1 MRIGLTFDLQ
11 TDPTDE
17 RQAEFDPPSTIH
29 AICRALE
36 SLGHHV
42 VLMGNAADLLDSPT
56 TSSLSG
62 GGGGDL
68 VFNLAEGAH
77 GRCREAWVPTLL
89 DLARIP
95 YAGSDA
101 LTLSIGL
108 DKVLCKRLA
117 RAEGIR
123 TPDWISLEH
132 PDALPATIPLTFPVI
147 VKPRYEGSGRGIDAG
162 AVVHDR
168 AALAARAAWLF
179 ARCPQ
184 SLLIEEFIAGGEL
197 TVCLIGNVV
206 PSERSESRDDP
217 PMAYPAIQRPLDPA
231 TGLAYHVVHPAPAR
245 SVSPLMLE
253 PALEAEAR
261 RVALRMFT
269 ILGCRDIA
277 RVDLRV
283 DDVGRVFFLEINPL
297 PSFDPEGSLGLLAE
311 YLGITYAQLLGRVLD
326 VTLLRSTTHQIP
338 STTQ

>member
-62 GGGGDL
+62 GGGVDL
-68 VFNLAEGAH
+68 VFNLAEGVS

-101 LTLSIGL
+101 LALSAGL

-132 PDALPATIPLTFPVI
+132 PDALPAMIPLTFPVM

-179 ARCPQ
+179 ARCPD

-197 TVCLIGNVV
+197 TVCLIGN
-206 PSERSESRDDP
+206 DP
-217 PMAYPAIQRPLDPA
+217 PVAYPAIQRPLDPA
-231 TGLAYHVVHPAPAR
+231 TGLSCHVVRPTPAQGAC
-245 SVSPLMLE
+245 PLTLE

-311 YLGITYAQLLGRVLD
+311 YLGVTYAQLLGRVLD
-326 VTLLRSTTHQIP
+326 AALARYGGTPAAGVAR
-338 STTQ
+338 